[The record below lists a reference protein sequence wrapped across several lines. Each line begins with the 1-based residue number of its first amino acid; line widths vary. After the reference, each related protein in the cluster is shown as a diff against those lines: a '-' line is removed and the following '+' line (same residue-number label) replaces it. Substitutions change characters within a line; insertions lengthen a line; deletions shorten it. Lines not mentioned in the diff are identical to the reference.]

1 MGEDLMPDAK
11 APATLPRPPQPQ
23 PQLRPWDDHRIE
35 VILGDLLRSGVVLAA
50 AVVLWGACIYLSRHA
65 HEPADY
71 RVFRGEPSDFR
82 TIPGVI
88 QSVISGRGRGL
99 IQLGLLL
106 LIATPIARVAFSI
119 VGFALERDRMYVVF
133 TLIVLAILLYSLL
146 GSGIGV

>member
-1 MGEDLMPDAK
+1 MSTAQT
-11 APATLPRPPQPQ
+11 PARQPQ
-23 PQLRPWDDHRIE
+23 PFRPQPWRDRRME
-35 VILGDLLRSGVVLAA
+35 LILGNLLRAGVLIAA
-50 AVVLWGACIYLSRHA
+50 AVVLWGASIYLFRHA

-71 RVFRGEPSDFR
+71 RVFRGEPSEFR

-88 QSVISGRGRGL
+88 KSVISGRGRGL

-119 VGFALERDRMYVVF
+119 VGFAIERDRMYVAF